1 MAQAKPVARMLQ
13 ATVPSLAA
21 IITPSEL
28 TGPERIQLEPPP
40 LFQNERGRTADR
52 KIKPFPGQIN
62 AATPTAPHYRPHH
75 DDIAFLQYTSGST
88 GDPKSVVLTHA
99 NLLANI
105 RALGQA
111 SQVAADDVFV
121 SWLPFYHDMGL
132 IGSLYHG
139 IPLVLMSP
147 LAFLARPAL
156 WLQTANCALHGCY
169 RAGGALR

>member
-1 MAQAKPVARMLQ
+1 M
-13 ATVPSLAA
+13 
-21 IITPSEL
+21 
-28 TGPERIQLEPPP
+28 
-40 LFQNERGRTADR
+40 
-52 KIKPFPGQIN
+52 
-62 AATPTAPHYRPHH
+62 
-75 DDIAFLQYTSGST
+75 
-88 GDPKSVVLTHA
+88 LTHA

-132 IGSLYHG
+132 IGAWFGSLYHG